1 MTDCSSPGAWC
12 SSSSGQR
19 GDGVASTEG
28 SRRRLGSGGRRVG
41 QYSQTKQ
48 QQQQQEVGVVHCH
61 RCTTLGWLLQ
71 QPGPSP
77 SEEAC
82 GQGPEVGAHELV
94 QLLQDLLLLLVHL
107 REESRGE
114 KLAAE

>member
-1 MTDCSSPGAWC
+1 MAGA
-12 SSSSGQR
+12 
-19 GDGVASTEG
+19 EG
-28 SRRRLGSGGRRVG
+28 SRRRLGSSGRRVG
-41 QYSQTKQ
+41 QYSQAKQ
-48 QQQQQEVGVVHCH
+48 QQQQQEVGVLHCH
-61 RCTTLGWLLQ
+61 HRTTSGRLLQ

-82 GQGPEVGAHELV
+82 GQGSEAGAHELV